1 MTATTEPLRLDLP
14 ALGFKPATTFLLLI
28 GLAFTITGAALIF
41 VFFPARP
48 NGPPFAFLFVLP
60 LPFLLIGLAIL
71 YAGLGQLLTRTTLLA
86 DASAFTVTS
95 RFLLLHRTRRFPRS
109 ELRDFTVR
117 VYSGSQSDLDLAEL
131 FVCLTD
137 GHRKRIACRYNA
149 AEFQRLRDALHTLL
163 FPDRA
168 NTDPALPPP
177 GGYLA
182 LSTTGT
188 KTQIHLAAEPSAQV
202 AAGSIPFAI
211 LFMTLST
218 LFFGGFIAVLLQ
230 SQPNSAGRNFGIAL
244 AAFLWLLFLSVS
256 IGLAVSARR
265 RAHEQADIT
274 IDNQEL
280 RIDITGK
287 SPKHYRWSA
296 ASIASIAALPSGL
309 QINNQPVFQLQ
320 IKLHN
325 TGYAAPI
332 KLFTGRD
339 PADLRW
345 LAAALLRALNLPT
358 PTDRRIAFL
367 ENLASPDSAQRLATI
382 DHKLHIAN
390 LRRIPSETSLI
401 LEIPPGRL
409 SRGIALY
416 IFGSLWLAV
425 CLAILILAL
434 CSGNTPLFAYPILL
448 AFSLPGPLMFYLGR
462 RLANAT
468 ARLEL
473 TPQTL
478 TIHYK
483 AIREKVSQ
491 YPVAN
496 ITAIRAAFPDPDSH
510 LQLQIDFADGTRRRH
525 LGLFS
530 TDELESLATSLNL
543 ALGFTT

>member
-1 MTATTEPLRLDLP
+1 MPTEPIRFDLP
-14 ALGFKPATTFLLLI
+14 PAGFNTPTNIILAIGAIMTTLGVVLLLYF
-28 GLAFTITGAALIF
+28 LQ
-41 VFFPARP
+41 PP
-48 NGPPFAFLFVLP
+48 HPFAFIFVLP
-60 LPFLLIGLAIL
+60 LPWLLLGLTIL
-71 YAGLGQLLTRTTLLA
+71 YAGLAQLLTRTTLLA
-86 DASAFTVTS
+86 DADAFTILS
-95 RFLLLHRTRRFPRS
+95 RFLFFKRTRRFPRAIIRDIT
-109 ELRDFTVR
+109 LRIC
-117 VYSGSQSDLDLAEL
+117 SGSRSDLDLAEL
-131 FVCLTD
+131 FLCLTS
-137 GHRKRIACRYNA
+137 GHRKRILYRYNA
-149 AEFQRLRDALHTLL
+149 AECQRLRDALHALL

-168 NTDPALPPP
+168 NADPALPPP
-177 GGYLA
+177 GGYLT
-182 LSTTGT
+182 LTTT
-188 KTQIHLAAEPSAQV
+188 DAKTHIHLAPEPPTQV
-202 AAGSIPFAI
+202 AAASIPLAI
-211 LFMTLST
+211 FFMAFCS

-230 SQPNSAGRNFGIAL
+230 SQADSPARSVGIAI
-244 AAFLWLLFLSVS
+244 AAFLWLVFLLVS
-256 IGLAVSARR
+256 IALAMYARR

-274 IDNQEL
+274 IDNQQL

-309 QINNQPVFQLQ
+309 QVNNQPVFQLQ

-325 TGYAAPI
+325 TGYAAPF

-358 PTDRRIAFL
+358 PTERRIAFL
-367 ENLASPDSAQRLATI
+367 ENLASPDSAQLLATI

-409 SRGIALY
+409 SRGIGLY

-425 CLAILILAL
+425 CIAVLTVAL
-434 CSGNTPLFAYPILL
+434 FSANTPPSASAFLL
-448 AFSLPGPLMFYLGR
+448 LFSLPGPLMFYLGR
-462 RLANAT
+462 RLINAT

-478 TIHYK
+478 TIHYQ
-483 AIREKVSQ
+483 AIRQKNFQ
-491 YPVAN
+491 YPAAD
-496 ITAIRAAFPDPDSH
+496 ITAIRAAFPDPDSN
-510 LQLQIDFADGTRRRH
+510 LQLQIDFADGARRHH

-530 TDELESLATSLNL
+530 TDELDALASSLNL